1 MQIDKYNFPD
11 DLYYHKEHCWAR
23 VEGDLVI
30 VGITDFTQ
38 KLAGTIKRIETFEEG
53 DEVIQDKPFGTLS
66 SGKWTGKVYSPVTG
80 EIVEVNEDVED
91 DPKLCND
98 DPYGD
103 GWLIKV
109 SPSDL
114 DADLKQLMKTGPDFE
129 SWYKKQIEEKEALI
143 KK

>member
-1 MQIDKYNFPD
+1 
-11 DLYYHKEHCWAR
+11 
-23 VEGDLVI
+23 VI

-91 DPKLCND
+91 DPKLLND